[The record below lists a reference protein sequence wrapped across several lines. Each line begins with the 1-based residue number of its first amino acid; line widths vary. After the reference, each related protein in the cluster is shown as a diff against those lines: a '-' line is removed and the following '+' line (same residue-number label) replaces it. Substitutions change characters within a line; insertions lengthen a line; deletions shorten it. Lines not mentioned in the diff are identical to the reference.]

1 MPQLNRWVAFSLA
14 ASLALPLLS
23 ACSNQTEQSAPE
35 GKLYAYREQ
44 IAEGLVRKPVTLS
57 SPADNSLYQAFQA
70 PAAQCGEFWQT
81 GDPTRANTTPA
92 LCDEQARQLRR
103 VLENR
108 FSKRFTLEDVQD
120 PRLWTFLMPRIE
132 EQG

>member
-1 MPQLNRWVAFSLA
+1 MPQLNELRAVTLT
-14 ASLALPLLS
+14 ASLALSLLG
-23 ACSNQTEQSAPE
+23 ACSNQTEQNARE

-44 IAEGLVRKPVTLS
+44 IAEGLVSKPVTLS

-81 GDPTRANTTPA
+81 GDPDRARTTPA

-103 VLENR
+103 VLETR
-108 FSKRFTLEDVQD
+108 FGEKFTVEDVQD
-120 PRLWTFLMPRIE
+120 PRLWAFLMPRIE
-132 EQG
+132 GQG